1 MAAIATSA
9 VMPSRSRR
17 LRTAAK
23 RAGPRRRP
31 GRHVEPPAAVLA
43 RREHPPR
50 TTAHTR
56 VALDAGSDRLA
67 RLAPRA
73 GDLRHGRSRYP
84 SASALPRQ
92 PRPSLR
98 RPRLGRGDTVD
109 EVELQEFLRERYP
122 RLVGAVALVTGDA
135 ASAEDAVQEAIV
147 RAWERTERGE
157 QIVALDR
164 WVAAVAM
171 NLSRSRLRRLR
182 VERLARP
189 MLVAAPPVQPSADRI
204 DVARALADLPRRQRE
219 VAVLRY
225 LLDLSTEEIAEQM
238 RTSEGTVKSQL
249 FKARAHLAEALSLVE
264 DTDEENSHAE
274 HR

>member
-1 MAAIATSA
+1 MSG
-9 VMPSRSRR
+9 M
-17 LRTAAK
+17 
-23 RAGPRRRP
+23 G
-31 GRHVEPPAAVLA
+31 
-43 RREHPPR
+43 
-50 TTAHTR
+50 AHDTR
-56 VALDAGSDRLA
+56 G
-67 RLAPRA
+67 
-73 GDLRHGRSRYP
+73 Y
-84 SASALPRQ
+84 
-92 PRPSLR
+92 R
-98 RPRLGRGDTVD
+98 RPRGNRGHGSGVLGSVEGDTVD
-109 EVELQEFLRERYP
+109 EVELREFLRERYP

-164 WVAAVAM
+164 WVAAVAL

-189 MLVAAPPVQPSADRI
+189 KLVAAPPVQPSGDRVDI
-204 DVARALADLPRRQRE
+204 ARALAELPRRQRE

-225 LLDLSTEEIAEQM
+225 VLDLGTEEIAKQM

-249 FKARAHLAEALSLVE
+249 FKARAHLADALSLV
-264 DTDEENSHAE
+264 DDPDEENSHAE

>member
-1 MAAIATSA
+1 M
-9 VMPSRSRR
+9 
-17 LRTAAK
+17 
-23 RAGPRRRP
+23 G
-31 GRHVEPPAAVLA
+31 
-43 RREHPPR
+43 
-50 TTAHTR
+50 AHDTR
-56 VALDAGSDRLA
+56 G
-67 RLAPRA
+67 
-73 GDLRHGRSRYP
+73 Y
-84 SASALPRQ
+84 
-92 PRPSLR
+92 PRPRGNRGHGSGV
-98 RPRLGRGDTVD
+98 LGSVEGDTVD
-109 EVELQEFLRERYP
+109 EVELREFLRERYP
-122 RLVGAVALVTGDA
+122 GLVGAVALVTGDA

-164 WVAAVAM
+164 WVAAVAL

-189 MLVAAPPVQPSADRI
+189 RLVAAPPTQPSGDRVDI
-204 DVARALADLPRRQRE
+204 ARALAGLPRRQRE

-225 LLDLSTEEIAEQM
+225 VLDLSTEEIARQM

>member
-1 MAAIATSA
+1 
-9 VMPSRSRR
+9 
-17 LRTAAK
+17 
-23 RAGPRRRP
+23 
-31 GRHVEPPAAVLA
+31 
-43 RREHPPR
+43 
-50 TTAHTR
+50 
-56 VALDAGSDRLA
+56 
-67 RLAPRA
+67 
-73 GDLRHGRSRYP
+73 
-84 SASALPRQ
+84 
-92 PRPSLR
+92 
-98 RPRLGRGDTVD
+98 VD
-109 EVELQEFLRERYP
+109 EVELREFLRERYP

-164 WVAAVAM
+164 WVATVAM

-189 MLVAAPPVQPSADRI
+189 KLVAAPPVQPTPDRI

-225 LLDLSTEEIAEQM
+225 FLDLSIEEIAEQM

-249 FKARAHLAEALSLVE
+249 FKARAHLAETLSLVE

>member
-1 MAAIATSA
+1 M
-9 VMPSRSRR
+9 
-17 LRTAAK
+17 
-23 RAGPRRRP
+23 G
-31 GRHVEPPAAVLA
+31 
-43 RREHPPR
+43 
-50 TTAHTR
+50 AHDTR
-56 VALDAGSDRLA
+56 G
-67 RLAPRA
+67 
-73 GDLRHGRSRYP
+73 Y
-84 SASALPRQ
+84 
-92 PRPSLR
+92 R
-98 RPRLGRGDTVD
+98 RPRGNRGHGSGVLGSVEGDTVD
-109 EVELQEFLRERYP
+109 EVELREFLRERYP

-164 WVAAVAM
+164 WVAAVAL

-189 MLVAAPPVQPSADRI
+189 RLIGESSREPSADRV
-204 DVARALADLPRRQRE
+204 DVARALAALPRRQRE

-225 LLDLSTEEIAEQM
+225 FLDMGTAEIATAM

-249 FKARAHLAEALSLVE
+249 YKARAHLAETLALHDDE
-264 DTDEENSHAE
+264 TNEENSHAE